1 MRHCINRGHAGEL
14 LALTNHREILFVYD
28 WNRQDLYTIAAIIL
42 QKQFFVLE
50 RDCGEE
56 GVELK

>member
-50 RDCGEE
+50 IEGE
-56 GVELK
+56 